1 MSQTFTD
8 DCFAGGHQAQIDLQS
23 YKDNFAALKS
33 NFSGASAPANLVA
46 GMIWADNSGSD
57 VVLKVR
63 NKLNNAW
70 GTTGFPTG
78 TVVLFGQAAAPVGWT
93 QITTHNNKAL
103 RIVSGAGGGSGGT
116 LGMSSATV
124 GDHVLSVGEMPTH
137 GHVAAYYELYVTPAG
152 GGYVAFSRNSDA
164 IGYAN
169 ATGDAGSSVGHSH
182 PLALAYVDVILASK
196 D

>member
-1 MSQTFTD
+1 MQTFTD
-8 DCFAGGHQAQIDLQS
+8 DCFAGGHQAQTDLQAFE
-23 YKDNFAALKS
+23 DNFAALKS

-78 TVVLFGQAAAPVGWT
+78 TVVVFGQAAAPVGWT

-116 LGMSSATV
+116 LGLSSPTV
-124 GDHVLSVGEMPTH
+124 GDHVLSIAELASHSHT
-137 GHVAAYYELYVTPAG
+137 AASYELYVQTVG
-152 GGYVAFSRNSDA
+152 SGWVAYSRNSDG
-164 IGYAN
+164 IGFINYTDGVGSN
-169 ATGDAGSSVGHSH
+169 AGHNH
-182 PLALAYVDVILASK
+182 PLNLAYVDVILASK